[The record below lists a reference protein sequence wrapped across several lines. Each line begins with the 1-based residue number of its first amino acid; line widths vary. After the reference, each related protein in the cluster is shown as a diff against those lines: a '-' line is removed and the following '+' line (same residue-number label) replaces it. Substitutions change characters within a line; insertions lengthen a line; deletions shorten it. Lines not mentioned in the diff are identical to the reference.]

1 MVDASSGSPGVRP
14 VGDHEDRTPLGQPFQ
29 RQPPLLE
36 LVEILRPG
44 GEEHRHPGVGQQPVT
59 TGPLGEATGRHL
71 VPEAGPAARAPAR
84 AVRPP
89 QSRQDLRT
97 EAGHAEV
104 AGAFSDSL
112 AAGTSCLKASP
123 T

>member
-1 MVDASSGSPGVRP
+1 MSTPAVRRPCRP
-14 VGDHEDRTPLGQPFQ
+14 VGDHEDRLPLGQPFQ
-29 RQPPLLE
+29 GPAPLLE

-44 GEEHRHPGVGQQPVT
+44 GEEHNPGIGHQPVP

-71 VPEAGPAARAPAR
+71 FRAAPSGAR
-84 AVRPP
+84 GSRGSAT

-112 AAGTSCLKASP
+112 AAGTSCLKAS